1 MAKAPKAAEQGRWV
15 RTEIENSIDPNE
27 VSSGY
32 YARGT
37 MTVKV
42 AVSRWEWT
50 YDMDA
55 VHPEHYETEGEYPKG
70 SSSSYRSDN
79 SAPIVEHYAT
89 YEAQTVEEGQ
99 YGSIYTDWKRSDRPE
114 SAKVRYPNYRSNW
127 SDWQQERV
135 GGIDKAE
142 AWLNRT
148 YRFVEASAPL
158 AVRQARAVA
167 AAAAQTAEY
176 EENYAQQRAEREVQW
191 ADTRVERAEQAVKD
205 ALAALE
211 QAKVEAAKARQDVAK
226 VAQTIAA
233 AKVEAAA
240 AARKAEMVAAE
251 VAA

>member
-1 MAKAPKAAEQGRWV
+1 MAKALKASEQGRYI
-15 RTEIENSIDPNE
+15 RTEIENPINPDE
-27 VSSGY
+27 VDGGY
-32 YARGT
+32 YAHST
-37 MTVKV
+37 KTVMV
-42 AVSRWEWT
+42 ATSRWEWT

-70 SSSSYRSDN
+70 SSDN

-89 YEAQTVEEGQ
+89 YEAHRVEDAK
-99 YGSIYTDWKRSDRPE
+99 YGSAYSNWKRTDRPE
-114 SAKVRYPNYRSNW
+114 PARVYYPNYRSDWN
-127 SDWQQERV
+127 DWQQARV

-148 YRFVEASAPL
+148 YRFVAADAPMV
-158 AVRQARAVA
+158 VRQARVVA
-167 AAAAQTAEY
+167 EQAASHAAY
-176 EENYAQQRAEREVQW
+176 EEQYALK
-191 ADTRVERAEQAVKD
+191 RAEQAVKD

-251 VAA
+251 VAV

>member
-1 MAKAPKAAEQGRWV
+1 MAKALKASEQGRYI
-15 RTEIENSIDPNE
+15 RTEIENPINPDE
-27 VSSGY
+27 VDGGY
-32 YARGT
+32 YAHST
-37 MTVKV
+37 KTVMV
-42 AVSRWEWT
+42 ATSRWEWT

-70 SSSSYRSDN
+70 SSDN

-89 YEAQTVEEGQ
+89 YEAQRVEDAK
-99 YGSIYTDWKRSDRPE
+99 YGSAYSNWKRTDRPE
-114 SAKVRYPNYRSNW
+114 PARVYYPNYRSDWN
-127 SDWQQERV
+127 DWQQARV

-176 EENYAQQRAEREVQW
+176 EEQYAQQRAERGVQW
-191 ADTRVERAEQAVKD
+191 ADTQIERAEQAVKD

-251 VAA
+251 VAV